1 MILVIQNNSSDS
13 YSYLSGRVSISANSN
28 TEISYLEWYNLSFEQ
43 DFWVNIK
50 NNNFIVSDGIT
61 TYQYPDSESYI
72 KNLIASNVP
81 TRDTD
86 GAQIVRI
93 KAAKRGWTFAAI
105 PIEFKTAEIG
115 SLYSKTSDGQNR
127 AGITLKFYDSNGTEI
142 TTEGLAEVNETTII
156 RSIVDFEPPYD
167 YEVIGGTLR
176 IGSDIA
182 FDCRLWIIAV
192 PDIPAASGGSKEMA
206 GGLNLK
212 FLAPQQ
218 LFSVDGR
225 VSKALIYDATYHTNK
240 LRFIFEHQAG
250 SKTDIHINIELFRQ

>member
-1 MILVIQNNSSDS
+1 MVLIIRNNSSDS
-13 YSYLSGRVSISANSN
+13 YSYLSGRVIIAANSD
-28 TEISYLEWYNLSFEQ
+28 TEINYLEWYNISFEQ

-50 NNNFIVSDGIT
+50 NNNFLVSDGVTI
-61 TYQYPDSESYI
+61 YQYPDSENYI
-72 KNLIASNVP
+72 KTLISSNVP

-105 PIEFKTAEIG
+105 PIEFRTSEIG
-115 SLYSKTSDGQNR
+115 SLYSKTHDGQDR
-127 AGITLKFYDSNGTEI
+127 AGVTLKFYDANGTEI

-156 RSIVDFEPPYD
+156 RSVIDFEPPYD

-192 PDIPAASGGSKEMA
+192 PDVSVEAGGSKEMA

-218 LFSVDGR
+218 MFSIDGR
-225 VSKALIYDATYHTNK
+225 VSKTLTYNSTYHTNK
-240 LRFIFEHQAG
+240 LRFIFQHQAG
-250 SKTDIHINIELFRQ
+250 AKTDIHVNVELFRQ